1 MQRRHFF
8 MSSILSS
15 PKKKSQINLNKREK
29 NERQAQNWMRDRL
42 LKVFNLVSVDKSP
55 SNA

>member
-15 PKKKSQINLNKREK
+15 QKKSQINLNKWKK